1 MSDCED
7 KYVLSIDEIPQHD
20 NRFKDIEWEGNVS
33 LYPRTRIPIN
43 PKYQIHIG
51 DTLTDAKRYRWLKE
65 HVFEV
70 LCEGK
75 GDCYSKY
82 MLPRLVAE
90 DSTGRKF
97 TFDEI
102 IDIQMKRSGE

>member
-1 MSDCED
+1 MNDDED
-7 KYVLSIDEIPQHD
+7 ILYVRLPDSP
-20 NRFKDIEWEGNVS
+20 
-33 LYPRTRIPIN
+33 PRKITLAE
-43 PKYQIHIG
+43 YQIRIG
-51 DTLTDAKRYRWLKE
+51 DTLTDARRYRWLKE

-75 GDCYSKY
+75 GDCYSRY

-102 IDIQMKRSGE
+102 IDIQIKRSRE